1 MFAMQRRQF
10 LASGLA
16 TGLAGLPAPAIAAGS
31 RAKVLR
37 FVPQSDVTILDPIWT
52 TAYVTR
58 NHGFMI
64 FDTLYGIDN
73 SYTARPQMVA
83 GHTVTAD
90 GKQWTLTLRDGLK
103 WHDGEKVLARDCVAS
118 IRRWGARDPFGQ
130 TLLAVTDALTAPDD
144 KTIRFRLKRPFPLL
158 PDALGKPGSS
168 FCAMMP
174 ERLAKT
180 SPFTAI
186 TEMVGSGPF
195 KWNAAERVAGSRAVY
210 DRNPDYVPRPDG
222 VAEWTSGPKRVHFD
236 RVEWHVIPD
245 ESTKANALSTGEVD
259 WWEDPTNDLLPL
271 LELNHH
277 VTVRVIDPTGLIACM
292 RMNQL
297 WPPFD
302 NPAIRRAL
310 LGAVNQREVMIA
322 VAGTDPKG
330 WRVPVGFFC
339 PDTPMASSAGLGVF
353 EGKRDDAKVAAEI
366 KAAGYKG
373 EKVVLLA
380 PTDFPILKAEADV
393 MADTMRRV
401 GLNVDYQAMDWGTVI
416 QRRVQERSPE
426 KGGWSVFNTFW
437 SGLDQFNPVEHVFLR
452 GNGKNG
458 AVGWPSAPKI
468 EALRRQW
475 IDAPDLAAQKKLAVQ
490 LQLQALRDVPYIPLG
505 QFFPATAYR
514 KDIADILNGF
524 VIFWNV
530 RRV

>member
-1 MFAMQRRQF
+1 MKRRTF
-10 LASGLA
+10 LA
-16 TGLAGLPAPAIAAGS
+16 TGAVSAAGLAAPAIGRAAAT
-31 RAKVLR
+31 RVLK

-73 SYTARPQMVA
+73 SYAAKPQMVA
-83 GHTVTAD
+83 GHTVDAD
-90 GKQWTLTLRDGLK
+90 GKQWTLTLRDGLR

-118 IRRWGARDPFGQ
+118 IKRWGARDPFGL
-130 TLLAVTDALTAPDD
+130 TLMAYTDELSAPDD

-158 PDALGKPGSS
+158 PDALGKPGSN

-180 SPFTAI
+180 SAFTAI

-195 KWNAAERVAGSRAVY
+195 MWNAKERVVGSRAVY
-210 DRNPDYVPRPDG
+210 ERNPHYVPRSGGTP
-222 VAEWTSGPKRVHFD
+222 EWTSGPKVAYFD

-245 ESTKANALSTGEVD
+245 ESTKANALTTGEID
-259 WWEDPTNDLLPL
+259 WWENPTSDMLPL
-271 LELNHH
+271 LRLSKN
-277 VTVRVIDPTGLIACM
+277 VAVRVTDPTGLMACM
-292 RMNQL
+292 RLNQL

-310 LGAVNQREVMIA
+310 LKAVNQTEYMVA
-322 VAGTDPKG
+322 VAGTDPKM
-330 WRVPVGFFC
+330 WHVPAGIFA
-339 PDTPMASSAGLGVF
+339 PDTPMASTAGLSVF
-353 EGKRDDAKVAAEI
+353 EGKRDYAAVAKEI

-393 MADTMRRV
+393 CNDMMKRI
-401 GLNVDYQAMDWGTVI
+401 GLNVDYQAMDWGTVV
-416 QRRVQERSPE
+416 QRRAQERSPE

-437 SGLDQFNPVEHVFLR
+437 SGLDQFNPVGHVFLR
-452 GNGKNG
+452 GNGKKG
-458 AVGWPSAPKI
+458 MMGWPSAPKI
-468 EALRRQW
+468 EALRQQW
-475 IDAPDLAAQKKLAVQ
+475 IEAPTLAAQKKLAVE
-490 LQLQALRDVPYIPLG
+490 LQLQALHDVPYIPLG
-505 QFFPATAYR
+505 QSFAATAYR
-514 KDIADILNGF
+514 KSIQGILNGF

-530 RRV
+530 RRA

>member
-1 MFAMQRRQF
+1 MLRRQF
-10 LASGLA
+10 LASGLTA
-16 TGLAGLPAPAIAAGS
+16 TALAMPAVS
-31 RAKVLR
+31 RAAAAKLLR

-73 SYTARPQMVA
+73 GYTAQPQMVA
-83 GHTVTAD
+83 GHTVEAD

-103 WHDGEKVLARDCVAS
+103 WHDGEKVLGRDCVAS
-118 IRRWGARDPFGQ
+118 IKRWGARDAFGQ
-130 TLLAVTDALTAPDD
+130 TLLAYTDELTAPDD
-144 KTIRFRLKRPFPLL
+144 KTIRFRLKHPFPLL

-180 SPFTAI
+180 SAFTAI

-195 KWNAAERVAGSRAVY
+195 KWNAKDRVVGSRAVY
-210 DRNPDYVPRPDG
+210 DRNPDYVPRADG
-222 VAEWTSGPKRVHFD
+222 VAQWTAGPKIVHFD

-245 ESTKANALSTGEVD
+245 ETTKANALVAHEVD
-259 WWEDPTNDLLPL
+259 WWENPTNDILPL
-271 LELNHH
+271 LDTNPK
-277 VTVRVIDPTGLIACM
+277 VTVRVTDPTGLIACM
-292 RMNQL
+292 RLNQL

-302 NPAIRRAL
+302 NPAIRRAV
-310 LGAVNQREVMIA
+310 LGAVDQREFMIA
-322 VAGTDPKG
+322 VAGTDPKR
-330 WRVPVGFFC
+330 WHVPVGIFC
-339 PDTPMASSAGLGVF
+339 PGTPMASEAGLSVF
-353 EGKRDDAKVAAEI
+353 TGKRDPAKIAAEI

-393 MADTMRRV
+393 CADMMRRI

-416 QRRVQERSPE
+416 QRRAQERSPA

-437 SGLDQFNPVEHVFLR
+437 SGLDQFNPVGHVFLR
-452 GNGKNG
+452 GDGKKG
-458 AVGWPSAPKI
+458 MVGWPSAPKI
-468 EALRRQW
+468 EALRQDW
-475 IDAPDLAAQKKLAVQ
+475 IDAPDLAAQKQLAVK
-490 LQLQALRDVPYIPLG
+490 LQEQALRDVPYVPLG
-505 QFFPATAYR
+505 QFYPSTAYR
-514 KDIADILNGF
+514 SDLAGILNGF
-524 VIFWNV
+524 VLFWNV
-530 RRV
+530 RLV